1 MDHSMHQPPQQTE
14 SAPESS
20 KPGAP
25 HAGHDTASP
34 QSTQASNEPAQPQ
47 QMEHSMHAP
56 AEQDRS
62 VSKPP
67 AEPVDP
73 HAGHDMSEPM
83 EPERTDMDHAGM
95 EHGTPA
101 AQQAEPMD
109 HAAMGHGMAQDRD
122 LPATAPPR
130 EPTPPVTPADRAAAF
145 PDVAGHAVHDK
156 QEPSY
161 WLLDRLEVWGADEDG
176 TGVGW

>member
-1 MDHSMHQPPQQTE
+1 
-14 SAPESS
+14 
-20 KPGAP
+20 
-25 HAGHDTASP
+25 
-34 QSTQASNEPAQPQ
+34 
-47 QMEHSMHAP
+47 MEHSMHAP

-130 EPTPPVTPADRAAAF
+130 DPIPPVPPADREIGRAHVRTPA
-145 PDVAGHAVHDK
+145 PHPH
-156 QEPSY
+156 
-161 WLLDRLEVWGADEDG
+161 
-176 TGVGW
+176 

>member
-1 MDHSMHQPPQQTE
+1 MDQSKQQPPQQTE

-20 KPGAP
+20 KPGDP
-25 HAGHDTASP
+25 HAGHDTAST

-109 HAAMGHGMAQDRD
+109 QDRKSTR
-122 LPATAPPR
+122 LTSSHSCASR
-130 EPTPPVTPADRAAAF
+130 M
-145 PDVAGHAVHDK
+145 
-156 QEPSY
+156 PSSP
-161 WLLDRLEVWGADEDG
+161 
-176 TGVGW
+176 